1 MCSFVNKLLLDERE
15 FDTVDTSSLSTS
27 ASVSSFKIILLRVDV
42 FDAVEAGLAKL
53 RMFVNA
59 LRNGELLDDGERGL
73 LWRGD

>member
-1 MCSFVNKLLLDERE
+1 MCSFVNRLLLDERE
-15 FDTVDTSSLSTS
+15 FDTVDASSLSKS
-27 ASVSSFKIILLRVDV
+27 SSVSSFKIILFRVDV

>member
-1 MCSFVNKLLLDERE
+1 MCFFVNKLLLDERE

-59 LRNGELLDDGERGL
+59 LRNGELLDDGERSL